1 MKKTFTQE
9 EFYNHGGCWRKERN
23 KDLRKLIIEL
33 SDSNGNISFESL
45 LLSSL
50 PSLQDKVWWMM
61 NSLNLSLI
69 ENRYLALESAKSVAN
84 IYNKKYPNDK
94 RISLCINMTARY
106 LKGLVS
112 LDILIKYKKDAYYA
126 AVAAYNTAADVAD
139 AAVYAAN
146 IAATAYADDADA
158 SAADTAN
165 TAASAAYAAASA
177 VDIAYNATCAAA
189 DAAANTI
196 KQSDKLIKSW
206 IKILKTFKDD
216 NI

>member
-1 MKKTFTQE
+1 MKKTFTQN

-50 PSLQDKVWWMM
+50 PSLQDKVWWIM

-112 LDILIKYKKDAYYA
+112 LDILIKYKKDA
-126 AVAAYNTAADVAD
+126 NTAALILLLLMLLMLLILLLLLMLLSA
-139 AAVYAAN
+139 
-146 IAATAYADDADA
+146 A
-158 SAADTAN
+158 SAS
-165 TAASAAYAAASA
+165 ASACCFCCYTAAYAA
-177 VDIAYNATCAAA
+177 
-189 DAAANTI
+189 
-196 KQSDKLIKSW
+196 
-206 IKILKTFKDD
+206 ILLLMLMLLLLLSCSMLF
-216 NI
+216 